1 MDEIVT
7 LTFTPSDTE
16 IIAGIP
22 ESVEISTNQPATIYY
37 TLDGTLPTLLSTV
50 YTEAVA
56 LPTDENAVTLSAIA
70 YYVDGYGSMVPS
82 AILSNTYSTDQTDLD
97 RTRWIFFEGVV
108 YSYPG
113 GQDIPFYYDING
125 DASYL
130 IDVDPA
136 ELEFIDP
143 SRTRLGEEVGTDNE
157 VELVEPDETATLIDN
172 EIPEFSTPN
181 GDAPFRPSAKFI
193 LIDSRAGAEEQ
204 SVRLINGPYM
214 SLRDSKRYF
223 NGIDFYRLQ
232 GHNHISGSLAKVHYN
247 RQKGVLVAYYFD
259 SAESRWVKSISDLET
274 PTTPPNQGQIRITT
288 PLVFKWFNFGRQQM
302 S

>member
-1 MDEIVT
+1 MDEVVT
-7 LTFTPSDTE
+7 LTFTPSETE

-22 ESVEISTNQPATIYY
+22 ESVEISSNSPATIYY
-37 TLDGTLPTLLSTV
+37 TLDGTLPTLLSSI
-50 YTEAVA
+50 YTSAIT
-56 LPTDENAVTLSAIA
+56 LPTDENAVTLSAVA
-70 YYVDGYGSMVPS
+70 YYVDQGVQVPS
-82 AILSNTYSTDQTDLD
+82 AVLSNTYYTDQSDLN

-113 GQDIPFYYDING
+113 GQDIPFYYDVNG
-125 DASYL
+125 DVSYE

-136 ELEFIDP
+136 ELDFIEP

-157 VELVEPDETATLIDN
+157 VTPVDPDETASLIDN

-181 GDAPFRPSAKFI
+181 GDAPFKPSAKFI
-193 LIDSRAGAEEQ
+193 LIDSRDGAEEQ

-232 GHNHISGSLAKVHYN
+232 GHNHISGSLTKIHYN
-247 RQKGVLVAYYFD
+247 RQKGVMVAYYFD

-274 PTTPPNQGQIRITT
+274 PDTPPNQGQIRITN